1 MNSSI
6 REQIVS
12 GVVELLQ
19 ADGAP
24 DGLQVHRERTRPIDK
39 DELPALLVYCE
50 DEEPTTTD
58 RQTFRSPHVERSLHV
73 IVEARARVKDSLSPD
88 EALDPFLV
96 WTNAQIMQN
105 ETIGGLAIGA
115 IEGKTNWFSKEADVV
130 VAAAIANYHI
140 RYRTSRLDPTS
151 RT

>member
-24 DGLQVHRERTRPIDK
+24 DGLQVHRERTRPI
-39 DELPALLVYCE
+39 ESESLPALVVYCE

-58 RQTFRSPHVERSLHV
+58 RQTFRSPFVERSLHV
-73 IVEARARVKDSLSPD
+73 IVEARAKVIGSSSPD
-88 EALDPFLV
+88 QTLDPLLV
-96 WTNAQIMQN
+96 WTSTQIMQN

-115 IEGKTNWFSKEADVV
+115 IEGKTNWLSKEADVV
-130 VAAAIANYHI
+130 IAAAIANYHI
-140 RYRTSRLDPTS
+140 RYRTARTDPTS
-151 RT
+151 RN